1 MSWRA
6 GCPIE
11 RSRGLYHAPP
21 GAFTARAQ
29 RLRRARM
36 ERLSEPEGAVM
47 PCRTLTT
54 ITTRGAGLA
63 AALTALLAFTAMPA
77 RAITNGQ
84 ADGGAHPYVVA
95 LASDFVTP
103 GYFQK
108 FCTGALVTPRL
119 VVTAAHCMTGFND
132 TQIWVNADPVYV
144 PGTSALTHGIGQ
156 PAVDPAIFR
165 GNAGAQGGNNDLGN
179 DVGVVHLDQDLVVG
193 RYAQLPTPGLLSSMD
208 LGNASFTAVGYG
220 ATRVDGTNG
229 PKNILPNIDPAVRNV
244 ATESF
249 RSLQPYALTVS
260 ANPAT
265 GDGGT
270 CYGDSGGPH
279 FLPGTDITV
288 AVTILGDVPCRSL
301 GRHFR
306 LDTLLDRQFLA
317 SQGVPLP

>member
-1 MSWRA
+1 MRDMKAQPTRRA
-6 GCPIE
+6 WLPHRKGDGPAM
-11 RSRGLYHAPP
+11 RSAR
-21 GAFTARAQ
+21 GAFT
-29 RLRRARM
+29 
-36 ERLSEPEGAVM
+36 
-47 PCRTLTT
+47 T
-54 ITTRGAGLA
+54 LA
-63 AALTALLAFTAMPA
+63 ATVAFATVAVTPA
-77 RAITNGQ
+77 NAIVNGA
-84 ADGGAHPYVVA
+84 ADGADHPYVVA
-95 LASDFVTP
+95 LAADFVTP

-144 PGTSALTHGIGQ
+144 PGTSTLTHGIGQ

-179 DVGVVHLDQDLVVG
+179 DIGVVHLDRDLVVS
-193 RYAQLPTPGLLSSMD
+193 RYAQLPPPGLLSNMD
-208 LGNASFTAVGYG
+208 LGNAGFTAVGYG
-220 ATRVDGTNG
+220 ATRVDGTKG

-249 RSLQPYALTVS
+249 RSLQSYALSVS

-279 FLPGTDITV
+279 LLPGTDITV

-306 LDTLLDRQFLA
+306 LDTPLARQFLA